1 MTFKNSKTESRD
13 SKKNFA
19 ANFGPKKSGASQNNS
34 NQNNSKTRNNLRPTF
49 EKLPGLIYHGR
60 FISREKKAEFLQYFQ
75 SIYPIF
81 EMRFSKNNPPPEG
94 DTQRP
99 LLRPVYWLG
108 NWQFACLNYYHP
120 PKGVEFR
127 CMKAEVFP
135 PFMQKIVNDMEK
147 ITRDY
152 FPKKDIPEGW
162 HLNTCL
168 INFYGN
174 DLRSGKKEDCARVGD
189 HKDFEPGPVA
199 SLSFGERAFFQFV
212 FGNSK
217 LKNNVAYE
225 RWLDDSSLLIF
236 AGEFYKDKTFHR
248 VQRVEDKKAHQ
259 FTLNLEGFDT
269 RRINLTFRYV
279 PDHHIYEARKFPA
292 TSIEDVLPYI
302 DELALKSETFQKIAL
317 DLRKTY
323 A

>member
-1 MTFKNSKTESRD
+1 MANKMNSIGNHSNKPLLEKNKFPVKKPGQKISFKKNS
-13 SKKNFA
+13 
-19 ANFGPKKSGASQNNS
+19 P
-34 NQNNSKTRNNLRPTF
+34 L

-60 FISREKKAEFLQYFQ
+60 FISREKKEEFLKYFKT
-75 SIYPIF
+75 IYPIF
-81 EMRFSKNNPPPEG
+81 EKRFSKNNPPPPG
-94 DTQRP
+94 DTDRS

-127 CMKAEVFP
+127 CMQAEKFP
-135 PFMQKIVNDMEK
+135 AFMQKIVSDIEK

-152 FPKKDIPEGW
+152 FLKKDIPEGW

-168 INFYGN
+168 INFYGT
-174 DLRSGKKEDCARVGD
+174 DLRNGTAQDTARVGD

-217 LKNNVAYE
+217 QKNNVAYE
-225 RWLDDSSLLIF
+225 RWLQDSSLLIF
-236 AGEFYKDKTFHR
+236 AGEFYKEKTFHR
-248 VQRVEDKKAHQ
+248 VQRVEDKKTHT
-259 FTLNLEGFDT
+259 FELNLNEFQT

-279 PDHHIYEARKFPA
+279 PVHHVYKAQEFPA

-302 DELALKSETFQKIAL
+302 EVLAQNSETFQKIAL

-323 A
+323 AHT

>member
-1 MTFKNSKTESRD
+1 MTLMKSHNDHKNIRSSTGKPSQEMRGAGQSQGRSQGRSK
-13 SKKNFA
+13 SKSVYE
-19 ANFGPKKSGASQNNS
+19 KK
-34 NQNNSKTRNNLRPTF
+34 
-49 EKLPGLIYHGR
+49 PGLIYHGR
-60 FISREKKAEFLQYFQ
+60 FIAPDKRLLFMQYFQ
-75 SIYPIF
+75 TIYPIF

-120 PKGVEFR
+120 PKGVEYR
-127 CMKAEVFP
+127 CLKVEEFP
-135 PFMQKIVNDMEK
+135 PFMQKIVKDIEK
-147 ITRDY
+147 ITKDY
-152 FPKKDIPEGW
+152 FPTKDVPKNW

-168 INFYGN
+168 INFYGTDKRN
-174 DLRSGKKEDCARVGD
+174 GKNEDTARVGD

-212 FGNSK
+212 FGNQK
-217 LKNNVAYE
+217 LKQNVAYE
-225 RWLDDSSLLIF
+225 RWLEDGSLLIF
-236 AGEFYKDKTFHR
+236 AGEYYKEKTFHR
-248 VQRVEDKKAHQ
+248 VQRVENKKTHQ
-259 FTLNLEGFDT
+259 FVLNLEGFET

-279 PDHHIYEARKFPA
+279 PVEHVYDVKTFPKE
-292 TSIEDVLPYI
+292 SLEDIAPYI
-302 DELALKSETFQKIAL
+302 DELSKQSKTFQEIAL

>member
-1 MTFKNSKTESRD
+1 MTIRKQKNESKD
-13 SKKNFA
+13 SQRKFVPNGK
-19 ANFGPKKSGASQNNS
+19 PIQNRTRKPNS
-34 NQNNSKTRNNLRPTF
+34 SATL
-49 EKLPGLIYHGR
+49 EKIPGLIYHGR
-60 FISREKKAEFLQYFQ
+60 FISREKKAEFLSYFQ
-75 SIYPIF
+75 TLYPLF

-120 PKGVEFR
+120 PKGVEYR
-127 CMKAEVFP
+127 CMKAEAFP
-135 PFMQKIVNDMEK
+135 PFMQKIVNDIEK

-152 FPKKDIPEGW
+152 FAKKDIPEGW

-212 FGNSK
+212 YGNSK

-236 AGEFYKDKTFHR
+236 AGEYFKEKTFHR
-248 VQRVEDKKAHQ
+248 VQRVEDKKIHQ
-259 FTLNLEGFDT
+259 FVLNLNGFET

-279 PDHHIYEARKFPA
+279 PVKHVYEATTFPKSA
-292 TSIEDVLPYI
+292 IEDVLPYI
-302 DELALKSETFQKIAL
+302 DELAINSQTFQKIAI